1 MAAHSC
7 HAPKGPT
14 AGVEQGREHRALVF
28 RIVLKGSFAEK
39 GRRCPYVPETCMLV
53 DGAYGNTV
61 QQKKWAN
68 DAN

>member
-1 MAAHSC
+1 MVILVAALLLTRIL
-7 HAPKGPT
+7 GPT
-14 AGVEQGREHRALVF
+14 AVEF
-28 RIVLKGSFAEK
+28 RILQVRLRSAKKEK
-39 GRRCPYVPETCMLV
+39 SRRCPYVPETCMLV

>member
-1 MAAHSC
+1 MVDEMRLVSGKSA
-7 HAPKGPT
+7 
-14 AGVEQGREHRALVF
+14 EQEWS
-28 RIVLKGSFAEK
+28 SFLQFSAKKEK
-39 GRRCPYVPETCMLV
+39 SRRCLQVPETCMLV

>member
-1 MAAHSC
+1 MMAEC
-7 HAPKGPT
+7 RKEGPVRDALLFGS
-14 AGVEQGREHRALVF
+14 AGMTTSLQET
-28 RIVLKGSFAEK
+28 KMEK
-39 GRRCPYVPETCMLV
+39 SRRWQNMPGTCMLV